1 MFNEDFNNDAMR
13 ILLLGEYSNVHAT
26 LADGLRQLGHTVTVV
41 SNGDF
46 WKNYPRD
53 IDVSRK
59 KGRWGGARLM
69 LKIAGLLP
77 RLRGYDI
84 VQLINP
90 MFFEL
95 KAERLF
101 PLYHY
106 LRKHNKRVVLGA
118 FGMDYYWVHENITR
132 MPLRYS
138 DFNIGKTL
146 RTDPNATLYINDWEN
161 TAKGKLNQ
169 KIANDCDAI
178 VAGLYEYWVTYHP
191 VFPSKTTFI
200 PFPIKP
206 KALPT
211 AFFLSPIKPQS
222 PGNPAAFTLPLKLFI
237 GISKGRSAYK
247 GTDIMLRAAQDIA
260 TRYPEKVRLTI
271 ADGLPFSEYVEEM
284 NESDVILDQLY
295 SYTPAMNALE
305 AMSRGIIVVGGGEP
319 ENYEILHENELRPIV
334 NVEPTYDSVCQQL
347 EHLVTHP
354 ELIPTLKQQGI
365 EYIRRHHDYRK
376 VAEQYVN
383 LYRSLINQTLANSQ
397 EM

>member
-1 MFNEDFNNDAMR
+1 MR

-26 LADGLRQLGHTVTVV
+26 LAEGLRTLGHTVTVV

-53 IDVSRK
+53 IDVSREAGK
-59 KGRWGGARLM
+59 WGGIKLM
-69 LKIAGLLP
+69 LKIATLLP
-77 RLRGYDI
+77 RMRGYDI

-95 KAERLF
+95 RAERLF

-106 LRKHNKRVVLGA
+106 LRKYNKKVVLGA

-146 RTDPNATLYINDWEN
+146 RTDPDATVYINDWTD
-161 TAKGKLNQ
+161 TAKGRLNQ
-169 KIANDCDAI
+169 EIAKDCDAI
-178 VAGLYEYWVTYHP
+178 VAGLYEYWATYHP
-191 VFPSKTTFI
+191 LFPSKTTFI

-206 KALPT
+206 KETRLYPT
-211 AFFLSPIKPQS
+211 DSKDRSLSNEFK
-222 PGNPAAFTLPLKLFI
+222 APLKVFI
-237 GISKGRSAYK
+237 GINKSRSAYK

-260 TRYPEKVRLTI
+260 VQYPGKVQLTV
-271 ADGLPFSEYVEEM
+271 AESLPFNEYVKAM
-284 NESDVILDQLY
+284 NEADVILDQLY

-319 ENYEILHENELRPIV
+319 ENYDILHESRLRPIV
-334 NVEPTYDSVCQQL
+334 NVEPTYDSVYQQL
-347 EHLVTHP
+347 EHLVLHP
-354 ELIPTLKQQGI
+354 ELIPTLKQQSI
-365 EYIRRHHDYRK
+365 EYIRRHHDYRM
-376 VAEQYVN
+376 VAEQYIS
-383 LYRSLINQTLANSQ
+383 LYRSIH
-397 EM
+397 